1 MRKMHDNIR
10 LYHVDHLGSTSLVT
24 DIDGEITQHVAYIP
38 YGEVFVEQRNGS
50 WNTPYLF
57 NAKELDEETG
67 LYYYGARYLDP
78 THAAWLS
85 VDPLFE
91 KYVGMSPYNYCM
103 GNPVGLVDVDGMGFT
118 DASEG
123 MAQQEEKYAE
133 KRIDENWTKLEQRGE
148 RNFFISKIKNN
159 RLKDEIVRY
168 TLALEEI
175 QEMRESDMIFDFK
188 TYRKKDYEDID
199 KLGNTYTRGS
209 RGYISY
215 DPDKNVC
222 TIHVNEEGGLCLGD
236 FAHELKHGYQFLVGR
251 LSLKVNPNGG
261 ETNIA
266 GFLYD
271 YTDELEAHERGFD
284 FGSQLSRVPSA
295 NVYGNHPEEDR
306 FINIRLYNQWLIA
319 RERNKNNKNFY
330 DIIENDVFCIF
341 RRQY

>member
-1 MRKMHDNIR
+1 M
-10 LYHVDHLGSTSLVT
+10 
-24 DIDGEITQHVAYIP
+24 
-38 YGEVFVEQRNGS
+38 
-50 WNTPYLF
+50 
-57 NAKELDEETG
+57 
-67 LYYYGARYLDP
+67 
-78 THAAWLS
+78 
-85 VDPLFE
+85 DPLFE
-91 KYVGMSPYNYCM
+91 KYVGMTPYGYCA
-103 GNPVGLVDVDGMGFT
+103 GNPVKLVDVDGMGFT

-123 MAQQEEKYAE
+123 MAQQEEKYAD
-133 KRIDENWTKLEQRGE
+133 KRIAENCRKLEQRGE

-159 RLKDEIVRY
+159 RLRNEIVRY
-168 TLALEEI
+168 FFAKEEI

-261 ETNIA
+261 ETDIS

-295 NVYGNHPEEDR
+295 HVYGNHPEQEAHVWDAYLHR
-306 FINIRLYNQWLIA
+306 VLDWPSHA
-319 RERNKNNKNFY
+319 DE
-330 DIIENDVFCIF
+330 IF
-341 RRQY
+341 RFRNVVYIGGSEK

>member
-1 MRKMHDNIR
+1 MW
-10 LYHVDHLGSTSLVT
+10 SATSRT
-24 DIDGEITQHVAYIP
+24 KI
-38 YGEVFVEQRNGS
+38 
-50 WNTPYLF
+50 
-57 NAKELDEETG
+57 KLDEKISELTNG
-67 LYYYGARYLDP
+67 TAHLE
-78 THAAWLS
+78 
-85 VDPLFE
+85 E
-91 KYVGMSPYNYCM
+91 KYGDILCPKSSCM
-103 GNPVGLVDVDGMGFT
+103 GLVR
-118 DASEG
+118 

-236 FAHELKHGYQFLVGR
+236 FAHELKHGYQFMVGR
-251 LSLKVNPNGG
+251 LSFKINPNGG
-261 ETNIA
+261 ETAIS
-266 GFLYD
+266 GYLYD
-271 YTDELEAHERGFD
+271 YIDELDIHHLF
-284 FGSQLSRVPSA
+284 LS
-295 NVYGNHPEEDR
+295 
-306 FINIRLYNQWLIA
+306 
-319 RERNKNNKNFY
+319 
-330 DIIENDVFCIF
+330 
-341 RRQY
+341 